1 VATATKRVL
10 ARRSRQEARERIV
23 AAAADLIRDRSYAE
37 LNVDEVMRAAGLGR
51 TIFYRHFDD
60 LGDLLLRVAQGVIGE
75 LYEAQPALEEIGDG
89 DEAAAAAVRRGLGP
103 AVAVYSRHGP
113 LLRGVAEAAASDDE
127 LARGQ
132 AEMRARFSDQAERYL
147 REAQT
152 RGAARIADVA
162 ETAYAL
168 TVMSEGYLLD
178 AFGRGPRVSIEVA
191 IQTLSEI
198 WLAMVRS

>member
-60 LGDLLLRVAQGVIGE
+60 LGDLLLRVTQGVIGE
-75 LYEAQPALEEIGDG
+75 LYEAQPPLEEIGPG
-89 DEAAAAAVRRGLGP
+89 DEAAAVRSGLGP

-132 AEMRARFSDQAERYL
+132 AQMRARFSDQAERYL
-147 REAQT
+147 REAQA
-152 RGAARIADVA
+152 RGAAGIVDVA

-191 IQTLSEI
+191 VQTLSEI